1 MSEKISLALKA
12 GLLHDVGKVCIR
24 ATHERQRHSILG
36 AEFIKSFLA
45 DRESDKQLL
54 RCIKYHHGRELS
66 GAGLSADDLAY
77 VIYEADNIAAGAD
90 RREVEGDLNDRGVK
104 FDSDLCLE
112 NIFNVFSGDAESSYF
127 SLRELDAM
135 KKENFP
141 HGNKSIATQGQYAS
155 IMRYLEENF
164 RMKSPISMEENELLR
179 ILEDTLIYVPSSTNT
194 EEHADISLYD
204 HMKMTG
210 ATAAV
215 LMKYMEMSKIT
226 DYKEFCFTHNKENRN
241 KDVFLMI
248 SGDFS
253 GIQKFIYHIRSEGAM
268 RMLRGRSFYLDIA
281 LENIVDELLNALHL
295 SRANL
300 IYCSGGHFYI
310 LADNTKE
317 TQGAVKD
324 VAKKINQ
331 GLVKLF
337 SGTLYLAIGCEP
349 LCANDL
355 MAESDTVHHKK
366 NIFRSVSEK
375 VSMAK
380 LSRYG
385 PDILTELFDENSN
398 VNRADQGARECGI
411 CHIST
416 DRLSSYKG
424 NRPNAGT
431 DIQACEVCNGL
442 YDLGKALID
451 DKKSVFAV
459 LSEKAEG
466 SDRAIP
472 ISACSGLCWLTAASP
487 DDLKQWAE
495 AGILKRIYDKNGS
508 YTSSFM
514 ASRLWV
520 ADYAAKNEIGKVL
533 DFNELAESS
542 GDKTGKGIK
551 RLGVLR
557 ADVDGLGAAFIAGFI
572 HKENKN
578 PEAYAT
584 LSRYAALSRSMALFF
599 KKIIKGICK
608 KELPEGIKPFYL
620 FEDKDGEPRK
630 IYVVYSGGDDLFLV
644 GAWDDLMGFAV
655 DLKRVFS
662 VYTNGKL
669 TFSAG
674 LGLYSS
680 TYPISRMAEVT
691 GELEELAKNSP
702 GKNSIALFGSGTE
715 YHRNEK
721 NSGAAEK
728 ENAAVY
734 TWDEFIEKVHGEKIK
749 FLMEHMLLDGINGNN
764 KRNDRIS
771 AGKSLLYKLMN
782 LLQGAAGDR
791 MDLARFAY
799 TLARLKPREKEL
811 QLCYEEVRRQFYQWA
826 MKEKDRKELIT
837 ALQFI
842 IYRMRDKEEA

>member
-1 MSEKISLALKA
+1 M
-12 GLLHDVGKVCIR
+12 
-24 ATHERQRHSILG
+24 
-36 AEFIKSFLA
+36 
-45 DRESDKQLL
+45 
-54 RCIKYHHGRELS
+54 
-66 GAGLSADDLAY
+66 
-77 VIYEADNIAAGAD
+77 
-90 RREVEGDLNDRGVK
+90 
-104 FDSDLCLE
+104 
-112 NIFNVFSGDAESSYF
+112 
-127 SLRELDAM
+127 
-135 KKENFP
+135 
-141 HGNKSIATQGQYAS
+141 
-155 IMRYLEENF
+155 
-164 RMKSPISMEENELLR
+164 
-179 ILEDTLIYVPSSTNT
+179 
-194 EEHADISLYD
+194 
-204 HMKMTG
+204 
-210 ATAAV
+210 
-215 LMKYMEMSKIT
+215 
-226 DYKEFCFTHNKENRN
+226 
-241 KDVFLMI
+241 
-248 SGDFS
+248 
-253 GIQKFIYHIRSEGAM
+253 
-268 RMLRGRSFYLDIA
+268 
-281 LENIVDELLNALHL
+281 
-295 SRANL
+295 
-300 IYCSGGHFYI
+300 
-310 LADNTKE
+310 
-317 TQGAVKD
+317 
-324 VAKKINQ
+324 
-331 GLVKLF
+331 KLF

-349 LCANDL
+349 LCVNDL

-398 VNRADQGARECGI
+398 VNRVDQGARECGI

-416 DRLSSYKG
+416 DQLSSYKG

-451 DKKSVFAV
+451 DKRSVFAV

-466 SDRAIP
+466 SDRAMP

-495 AGILKRIYDKNGS
+495 AGILKRIYNKNGS

-599 KKIIKGICK
+599 RKIIKGICK

-630 IYVVYSGGDDLFLV
+630 IHVVYSGGDDLFLV

-721 NSGAAEK
+721 NGGAAEK

-734 TWDEFIEKVHGEKIK
+734 TWDEFIEKVHGEK
-749 FLMEHMLLDGINGNN
+749 
-764 KRNDRIS
+764 
-771 AGKSLLYKLMN
+771 
-782 LLQGAAGDR
+782 
-791 MDLARFAY
+791 
-799 TLARLKPREKEL
+799 
-811 QLCYEEVRRQFYQWA
+811 
-826 MKEKDRKELIT
+826 
-837 ALQFI
+837 
-842 IYRMRDKEEA
+842 

>member
-90 RREVEGDLNDRGVK
+90 RREAEGDLNDRGVK

-215 LMKYMEMSKIT
+215 LMEYMEMSKIT

-281 LENIVDELLNALHL
+281 LENIVDELLNAFHL

-317 TQGAVKD
+317 TQDAVKD

-337 SGTLYLAIGCEP
+337 SGTLYLAIGC
-349 LCANDL
+349 
-355 MAESDTVHHKK
+355 DTVHHKK

-380 LSRYG
+380 LSRYD

-398 VNRADQGARECGI
+398 VNRVDQGARECGI

-416 DRLSSYKG
+416 DQLSSYKG

-451 DKKSVFAV
+451 DKRSVFAV

-466 SDRAIP
+466 SDRAMP

-495 AGILKRIYDKNGS
+495 AGILKRIYNKNGS

-599 KKIIKGICK
+599 RKIIKGICK

-630 IYVVYSGGDDLFLV
+630 IHVVYSGGDDLFLV

-721 NSGAAEK
+721 NGGAAEK

-749 FLMEHMLLDGINGNN
+749 FLMEHMLLDGINGNS
-764 KRNDRIS
+764 KRNDRIP
-771 AGKSLLYKLMN
+771 AGKSLLYRLMN

-791 MDLARFAY
+791 TDLARFAY
-799 TLARLKPREKEL
+799 TLARLKPKEKEL
-811 QLCYEEVRRQFYQWA
+811 QPCYEKVRSRFYQWA
-826 MKEKDRKELIT
+826 VKEEERKELVT

>member
-36 AEFIKSFLA
+36 AEFIRSFLA
-45 DRESDKQLL
+45 DTEADKQLL

-66 GAGLSADDLAY
+66 GAGLDIDDLAY

-90 RREVEGDLNDRGVK
+90 RREAEGDLNDRGAK

-112 NIFNVFSGDAESSYF
+112 NIFNVFSGDAEPSYF

-155 IMRYLEENF
+155 IMRYMEKNF

-215 LMKYMEMSKIT
+215 LMKYMKTLGIT
-226 DYKEFCFTHNKENRN
+226 DYKGFCFTHNKENRN

-281 LENIVDELLNALHL
+281 LENIVDELLNALHF

-317 TQGAVKD
+317 TQDAVKD

-416 DRLSSYKG
+416 DQLSSYKG

-442 YDLGKALID
+442 YHLGATLID
-451 DKKSVFAV
+451 DKRSVFAV
-459 LSEKAEG
+459 LSKKAEDVDG
-466 SDRAIP
+466 TIP
-472 ISACSGLCWLTAASP
+472 ISALSDSRWLTAASQ

-520 ADYAAKNEIGKVL
+520 ADYAAKNEMGKVL
-533 DFNELAESS
+533 NFNELAEIS
-542 GDKTGKGIK
+542 GDKKEKGIK

-584 LSRYAALSRSMALFF
+584 LSRYAALSRSIALFF
-599 KKIIKGICK
+599 RKIINSICK

-620 FEDKDGEPRK
+620 FEDKESEPRK
-630 IYVVYSGGDDLFLV
+630 IHVVYSGGDDLFLV

-721 NSGAAEK
+721 NSSAAEK

-764 KRNDRIS
+764 KRNDRIPT
-771 AGKSLLYKLMN
+771 GKSLLYRLMN

-799 TLARLKPREKEL
+799 TLARLKPKEKEL
-811 QLCYEEVRRQFYQWA
+811 QPCYEKVRSRFYQWA
-826 MKEKDRKELIT
+826 VKEEERKELVT

>member
-1 MSEKISLALKA
+1 MK
-12 GLLHDVGKVCIR
+12 LL
-24 ATHERQRHSILG
+24 
-36 AEFIKSFLA
+36 
-45 DRESDKQLL
+45 
-54 RCIKYHHGRELS
+54 
-66 GAGLSADDLAY
+66 
-77 VIYEADNIAAGAD
+77 
-90 RREVEGDLNDRGVK
+90 
-104 FDSDLCLE
+104 
-112 NIFNVFSGDAESSYF
+112 
-127 SLRELDAM
+127 
-135 KKENFP
+135 
-141 HGNKSIATQGQYAS
+141 
-155 IMRYLEENF
+155 
-164 RMKSPISMEENELLR
+164 
-179 ILEDTLIYVPSSTNT
+179 
-194 EEHADISLYD
+194 
-204 HMKMTG
+204 
-210 ATAAV
+210 
-215 LMKYMEMSKIT
+215 
-226 DYKEFCFTHNKENRN
+226 
-241 KDVFLMI
+241 
-248 SGDFS
+248 
-253 GIQKFIYHIRSEGAM
+253 
-268 RMLRGRSFYLDIA
+268 
-281 LENIVDELLNALHL
+281 
-295 SRANL
+295 
-300 IYCSGGHFYI
+300 
-310 LADNTKE
+310 
-317 TQGAVKD
+317 
-324 VAKKINQ
+324 
-331 GLVKLF
+331 

-398 VNRADQGARECGI
+398 VNRVGQGTRECGI

-451 DKKSVFAV
+451 DKRSVFAV

-466 SDRAIP
+466 LDRAIP

-514 ASRLWV
+514 TSRLWV

-599 KKIIKGICK
+599 RKIIKGICK

-630 IYVVYSGGDDLFLV
+630 IHVVYSGGDDLFLV

-799 TLARLKPREKEL
+799 TLARLRPKEKEL
-811 QLCYEEVRRQFYQWA
+811 QPCYEKVRGRFYQWA
-826 MKEKDRKELIT
+826 VKEERKELVT

>member
-1 MSEKISLALKA
+1 
-12 GLLHDVGKVCIR
+12 
-24 ATHERQRHSILG
+24 
-36 AEFIKSFLA
+36 
-45 DRESDKQLL
+45 
-54 RCIKYHHGRELS
+54 
-66 GAGLSADDLAY
+66 
-77 VIYEADNIAAGAD
+77 
-90 RREVEGDLNDRGVK
+90 
-104 FDSDLCLE
+104 
-112 NIFNVFSGDAESSYF
+112 
-127 SLRELDAM
+127 
-135 KKENFP
+135 
-141 HGNKSIATQGQYAS
+141 
-155 IMRYLEENF
+155 MRYLDENF
-164 RMKSPISMEENELLR
+164 QKKSPIFMEENELLR

-194 EEHADISLYD
+194 KEHADISLYD
-204 HMKMTG
+204 HMKMTD
-210 ATAAV
+210 AIAAV

-253 GIQKFIYHIRSEGAM
+253 GIQKFIYRIRSKGAM
-268 RMLRGRSFYLDIA
+268 RMLRGRSFYMDIA

-317 TQGAVKD
+317 TQDKVKAV
-324 VAKKINQ
+324 AEKINQ
-331 GLVKLF
+331 KLVKLF
-337 SGTLYLAIGCEP
+337 SGTLYLAMGCEL

-375 VSMAK
+375 VSISK
-380 LSRYG
+380 SSRYG
-385 PDILTELFDENSN
+385 PDILMELFNENSN
-398 VNRADQGARECGI
+398 VNRADQGARECDI
-411 CHIST
+411 CHVST
-416 DRLSSYKG
+416 DRLSSYSG
-424 NRPNAGT
+424 NESNDSI

-442 YDLGKALID
+442 YHLGATLID
-451 DKKSVFAV
+451 DKRSVFAV
-459 LSEKAEG
+459 LSKKAEDVDG
-466 SDRAIP
+466 TIP
-472 ISACSGLCWLTAASP
+472 ISALSDSCWLTAASQ

-520 ADYAAKNEIGKVL
+520 ADYAAKNEMGKAL
-533 DFNELAESS
+533 DFNELAEIS
-542 GDKTGKGIK
+542 GDKKEKGIK

-584 LSRYAALSRSMALFF
+584 LSRYAALSRSIALFF
-599 KKIIKGICK
+599 RKIINSICK

-620 FEDKDGEPRK
+620 FEDKESEPRK
-630 IYVVYSGGDDLFLV
+630 IHVVYSGGDDLFLV

-715 YHRNEK
+715 YGV
-721 NSGAAEK
+721 S
-728 ENAAVY
+728 
-734 TWDEFIEKVHGEKIK
+734 
-749 FLMEHMLLDGINGNN
+749 IN
-764 KRNDRIS
+764 
-771 AGKSLLYKLMN
+771 
-782 LLQGAAGDR
+782 
-791 MDLARFAY
+791 
-799 TLARLKPREKEL
+799 
-811 QLCYEEVRRQFYQWA
+811 
-826 MKEKDRKELIT
+826 
-837 ALQFI
+837 
-842 IYRMRDKEEA
+842 

>member
-1 MSEKISLALKA
+1 M
-12 GLLHDVGKVCIR
+12 
-24 ATHERQRHSILG
+24 
-36 AEFIKSFLA
+36 
-45 DRESDKQLL
+45 
-54 RCIKYHHGRELS
+54 
-66 GAGLSADDLAY
+66 
-77 VIYEADNIAAGAD
+77 
-90 RREVEGDLNDRGVK
+90 
-104 FDSDLCLE
+104 
-112 NIFNVFSGDAESSYF
+112 
-127 SLRELDAM
+127 
-135 KKENFP
+135 
-141 HGNKSIATQGQYAS
+141 
-155 IMRYLEENF
+155 
-164 RMKSPISMEENELLR
+164 
-179 ILEDTLIYVPSSTNT
+179 
-194 EEHADISLYD
+194 
-204 HMKMTG
+204 
-210 ATAAV
+210 
-215 LMKYMEMSKIT
+215 
-226 DYKEFCFTHNKENRN
+226 
-241 KDVFLMI
+241 
-248 SGDFS
+248 
-253 GIQKFIYHIRSEGAM
+253 
-268 RMLRGRSFYLDIA
+268 
-281 LENIVDELLNALHL
+281 HL
-295 SRANL
+295 SRSNL

-317 TQGAVKD
+317 TQDALKD

-380 LSRYG
+380 LSRYD

-398 VNRADQGARECGI
+398 VNRVDQVARECGI

-416 DRLSSYKG
+416 DQLSSYKG

-451 DKKSVFAV
+451 DKRSVFAV

-466 SDRAIP
+466 SARAIP

-599 KKIIKGICK
+599 RKIINSICK

-630 IYVVYSGGDDLFLV
+630 IHVVYSGGDDLFLV
-644 GAWDDLMGFAV
+644 GAWDDLMGFVV
-655 DLKRVFS
+655 DLKRAFS
-662 VYTNGKL
+662 IYTNGKL

-674 LGLYSS
+674 LGLYYS

-691 GELEELAKNSP
+691 GELEELAKSNP

-721 NSGAAEK
+721 NGGTAEK

-749 FLMEHMLLDGINGNN
+749 FLMEHMLLDGINGNS

>member
-1 MSEKISLALKA
+1 MW
-12 GLLHDVGKVCIR
+12 
-24 ATHERQRHSILG
+24 
-36 AEFIKSFLA
+36 
-45 DRESDKQLL
+45 
-54 RCIKYHHGRELS
+54 Y
-66 GAGLSADDLAY
+66 
-77 VIYEADNIAAGAD
+77 
-90 RREVEGDLNDRGVK
+90 
-104 FDSDLCLE
+104 
-112 NIFNVFSGDAESSYF
+112 
-127 SLRELDAM
+127 
-135 KKENFP
+135 
-141 HGNKSIATQGQYAS
+141 
-155 IMRYLEENF
+155 
-164 RMKSPISMEENELLR
+164 
-179 ILEDTLIYVPSSTNT
+179 
-194 EEHADISLYD
+194 
-204 HMKMTG
+204 
-210 ATAAV
+210 
-215 LMKYMEMSKIT
+215 T
-226 DYKEFCFTHNKENRN
+226 D
-241 KDVFLMI
+241 
-248 SGDFS
+248 
-253 GIQKFIYHIRSEGAM
+253 Q
-268 RMLRGRSFYLDIA
+268 
-281 LENIVDELLNALHL
+281 
-295 SRANL
+295 
-300 IYCSGGHFYI
+300 
-310 LADNTKE
+310 
-317 TQGAVKD
+317 
-324 VAKKINQ
+324 
-331 GLVKLF
+331 
-337 SGTLYLAIGCEP
+337 
-349 LCANDL
+349 
-355 MAESDTVHHKK
+355 
-366 NIFRSVSEK
+366 
-375 VSMAK
+375 
-380 LSRYG
+380 
-385 PDILTELFDENSN
+385 
-398 VNRADQGARECGI
+398 
-411 CHIST
+411 
-416 DRLSSYKG
+416 LSSYKG

-451 DKKSVFAV
+451 DKRSVFAV

-466 SDRAIP
+466 PDRAMP

-599 KKIIKGICK
+599 RKIIKGICK

-630 IYVVYSGGDDLFLV
+630 IHVVYSGGDDLFLV

-655 DLKRVFS
+655 DLKRAFS

-721 NSGAAEK
+721 NGGAAEK

-764 KRNDRIS
+764 KRNDRIPT
-771 AGKSLLYKLMN
+771 GKSLLYRLMN

-799 TLARLKPREKEL
+799 TLARLKPKEKEL
-811 QLCYEEVRRQFYQWA
+811 QPCYEKVRSRFYQWA
-826 MKEKDRKELIT
+826 VKEEERKELVT

>member
-36 AEFIKSFLA
+36 AEFIRSFLA
-45 DRESDKQLL
+45 DTEADKQLL

-66 GAGLSADDLAY
+66 GAGLDIDDLAY

-90 RREVEGDLNDRGVK
+90 RREAEGDLNDRGAK

-112 NIFNVFSGDAESSYF
+112 NIFNVFSGDAEPSYF

-155 IMRYLEENF
+155 IMRYMEKNF

-215 LMKYMEMSKIT
+215 LMKYMKTLGIT
-226 DYKEFCFTHNKENRN
+226 DYKGFCFTHNKENRN
-241 KDVFLMI
+241 KGVFLMI

-317 TQGAVKD
+317 TQDAVKD

-375 VSMAK
+375 VSISK
-380 LSRYG
+380 SSRYG
-385 PDILTELFDENSN
+385 PDILMELFNENSN
-398 VNRADQGARECGI
+398 VNRADQGARECDI
-411 CHIST
+411 CHVST
-416 DRLSSYKG
+416 DRLSSYSG
-424 NRPNAGT
+424 NESNDSI

-442 YDLGKALID
+442 YHLGATLID
-451 DKKSVFAV
+451 DKRSVFAV
-459 LSEKAEG
+459 LSKKAEDVDG
-466 SDRAIP
+466 TIP
-472 ISACSGLCWLTAASP
+472 ISALSDSCWLTAASQ

-495 AGILKRIYDKNGS
+495 AGILQRIYDKNGS

-520 ADYAAKNEIGKVL
+520 ADYAAKNEMGKAL
-533 DFNELAESS
+533 DFNELAEIS
-542 GDKTGKGIK
+542 GDKKEKGIK

-584 LSRYAALSRSMALFF
+584 LSRYAALSRSIALFF
-599 KKIIKGICK
+599 RKIINSICK

-620 FEDKDGEPRK
+620 FEDKESEPRK
-630 IYVVYSGGDDLFLV
+630 IHVVYSGGDDLFLV

-799 TLARLKPREKEL
+799 TLARLNPREKEL

>member
-1 MSEKISLALKA
+1 
-12 GLLHDVGKVCIR
+12 
-24 ATHERQRHSILG
+24 
-36 AEFIKSFLA
+36 
-45 DRESDKQLL
+45 
-54 RCIKYHHGRELS
+54 
-66 GAGLSADDLAY
+66 
-77 VIYEADNIAAGAD
+77 
-90 RREVEGDLNDRGVK
+90 
-104 FDSDLCLE
+104 
-112 NIFNVFSGDAESSYF
+112 
-127 SLRELDAM
+127 
-135 KKENFP
+135 
-141 HGNKSIATQGQYAS
+141 
-155 IMRYLEENF
+155 
-164 RMKSPISMEENELLR
+164 
-179 ILEDTLIYVPSSTNT
+179 
-194 EEHADISLYD
+194 
-204 HMKMTG
+204 
-210 ATAAV
+210 
-215 LMKYMEMSKIT
+215 
-226 DYKEFCFTHNKENRN
+226 
-241 KDVFLMI
+241 
-248 SGDFS
+248 
-253 GIQKFIYHIRSEGAM
+253 
-268 RMLRGRSFYLDIA
+268 MLRGRSFYLDIA

-295 SRANL
+295 SRSNL

-317 TQGAVKD
+317 TQDALKD

-380 LSRYG
+380 LSRYD

-398 VNRADQGARECGI
+398 VNRVDQGARECGI

-416 DRLSSYKG
+416 DQLSSYKG

-451 DKKSVFAV
+451 DKRSVFAV

-466 SDRAIP
+466 SARAIP

-520 ADYAAKNEIGKVL
+520 ADYAAKNEMSKVL

-584 LSRYAALSRSMALFF
+584 LSRYAALSRSIALFF
-599 KKIIKGICK
+599 RKIINSICK

-620 FEDKDGEPRK
+620 FEDKESEPRK
-630 IYVVYSGGDDLFLV
+630 IHVVYSGGDDLFLV

-799 TLARLKPREKEL
+799 TLARLKPKEKEL
-811 QLCYEEVRRQFYQWA
+811 QPCYEKVRSRFYQWA
-826 MKEKDRKELIT
+826 VKEEERKELVT

>member
-90 RREVEGDLNDRGVK
+90 RREAEGDLNDRGVK

-215 LMKYMEMSKIT
+215 LMKYMKTLGIT

-281 LENIVDELLNALHL
+281 LENIVDELLEELHL

-317 TQGAVKD
+317 IQDAVKD

-451 DKKSVFAV
+451 DKRSVFAV

-466 SDRAIP
+466 SDRAMP

-495 AGILKRIYDKNGS
+495 AGILKRIYNKNGS

-520 ADYAAKNEIGKVL
+520 ADYAAKNEMGKVL

-557 ADVDGLGAAFIAGFI
+557 ADVDGLGAAFI

-599 KKIIKGICK
+599 RKIIKGICK

-630 IYVVYSGGDDLFLV
+630 IHVVYSGGDDLFLV